1 MRQLRFFAGG
11 DAVMGLTKGLVGVL
25 AAIIAMA
32 APTGTIALPAEKP
45 VAGKQVHF
53 PNGVWS
59 GLPQVGPNG
68 KVRQCVMVAM
78 RQRAG
83 KDGPVETRFA
93 VDISAGA
100 GLVVTIQDDGL
111 PTEQVLDDQAEIRID
126 GRSFAA
132 VGFPVGTAFVLH
144 PGDAEGALN
153 ALGKASQVTLRSDGA
168 GIDSGAIR
176 INLPTDAWRWL
187 KQCGK
192 AFDIAIDK
200 PTDPDAP
207 EMPVPRSRSPRIS
220 IIPDTAAGPPE
231 TEDWQKI
238 EGWDASEL
246 RDNEG
251 RIIVC
256 FIRRR
261 YAEGS
266 EAGAHRIATQFF
278 VSKLK
283 GLTVVLKDSEFNFPE
298 EQPIEATFKVG
309 ATPFTAVSTKV
320 LGRDEIGVFPQHPSE
335 LAAAIEKSTSATIR
349 APTGYQFEF
358 PVQAGVVPWLRA
370 CGRRNGFAI
379 EPATP

>member
-1 MRQLRFFAGG
+1 
-11 DAVMGLTKGLVGVL
+11 MGLRKGLTGVL

-32 APTGTIALPAEKP
+32 ASTAAIALPAEKP

-68 KVRQCVMVAM
+68 RVRQCVMVAM
-78 RQRAG
+78 RQRTG
-83 KDGPVETRFA
+83 KEGQIETRFA

-111 PTEQVLDDQAEIRID
+111 PTEQVLDDQSEILID
-126 GRSFAA
+126 DRSFPA
-132 VGFPVGTAFVLH
+132 VGFPVGTAFVFH

-153 ALGKASQVTLRSDGA
+153 ALGKATQVTLRSDGA

-176 INLPTDAWRWL
+176 IDLPADAWRWL

-192 AFDIAIDK
+192 TFDIAIDR

-207 EMPVPRSRSPRIS
+207 EMPVPRPRSPRIS
-220 IIPDTAAGPPE
+220 IIPTAAAGPPG
-231 TEDWQKI
+231 TEDRQKI

-266 EAGAHRIATQFF
+266 EASAHRIATQLF

-298 EQPIEATFKVG
+298 GQPIEATFKVG
-309 ATPFTAVSTKV
+309 AAPFTAVSTKV

-335 LAAAIEKSTSATIR
+335 LAEALEKSNSAAIR

-358 PVQAGVVPWLRA
+358 PVRAGVVPWLRA
-370 CGRRNGFAI
+370 CARRNGFAI
-379 EPATP
+379 EPATQ

>member
-1 MRQLRFFAGG
+1 
-11 DAVMGLTKGLVGVL
+11 
-25 AAIIAMA
+25 
-32 APTGTIALPAEKP
+32 
-45 VAGKQVHF
+45 
-53 PNGVWS
+53 
-59 GLPQVGPNG
+59 
-68 KVRQCVMVAM
+68 
-78 RQRAG
+78 
-83 KDGPVETRFA
+83 
-93 VDISAGA
+93 
-100 GLVVTIQDDGL
+100 
-111 PTEQVLDDQAEIRID
+111 
-126 GRSFAA
+126 
-132 VGFPVGTAFVLH
+132 VGTAFVFH

-153 ALGKASQVTLRSDGA
+153 ALGKATQVTLRSDGA

-176 INLPTDAWRWL
+176 IDLPADAWRWL

-192 AFDIAIDK
+192 TFDIAIDR

-207 EMPVPRSRSPRIS
+207 AMPVPRPRSPRIS
-220 IIPDTAAGPPE
+220 IIPTTAAGPPG
-231 TEDWQKI
+231 TEDRQKI

-298 EQPIEATFKVG
+298 GQPIEATFKVG
-309 ATPFTAVSTKV
+309 AAPFTAVSTKM

-335 LAAAIEKSTSATIR
+335 LAEALEKSNSAAIR

-358 PVQAGVVPWLRA
+358 PVRAGVVPWLRA
-370 CGRRNGFAI
+370 CARRNGFAI
-379 EPATP
+379 EPATQ